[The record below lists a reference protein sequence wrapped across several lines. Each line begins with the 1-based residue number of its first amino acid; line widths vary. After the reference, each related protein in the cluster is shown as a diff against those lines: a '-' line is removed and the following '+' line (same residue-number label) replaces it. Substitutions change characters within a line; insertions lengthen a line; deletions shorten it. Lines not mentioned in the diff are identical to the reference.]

1 MAFSVHDVVWTR
13 EKAIR
18 FWNQLASRDATE
30 NTYFS
35 KQVGDAVLD
44 LAERDV
50 DLKRGRV
57 LDFGCGPGFLVEKLV
72 KRGALTEAVDF
83 SPDSIAAV
91 RHRVGGDSK
100 FAGATEIAAL
110 PTPFEA
116 GRFETVFF
124 LETIEHLLA
133 DELEPTVAELAR
145 ITRTG
150 GSIVITTR
158 NEEDLELDMQFC
170 PDCGCKFHRV
180 QHQSSWSATSLTR
193 FMQRHGFEV
202 VRTKQ
207 LTLRP
212 YSRWSQVFDMV
223 STVLRTPK
231 INLMYVGRRR

>member
-18 FWNQLASRDATE
+18 FWNQLATRDATE
-30 NTYFS
+30 NSYFS
-35 KQVGDAVLD
+35 KQVGDTVLD
-44 LAERDV
+44 LASHDV
-50 DLKRGRV
+50 DLTRGRV
-57 LDFGCGPGFLVEKLV
+57 LDFGSGPGFLVEKLV

-83 SPDSIAAV
+83 SPESIAAV
-91 RHRVGGDSK
+91 RTRVAGNPK
-100 FAGATEIAAL
+100 FAGATEITAL

-116 GRFETVFF
+116 GRFDTVFF

-133 DELEPTVAELAR
+133 DEIEPTAAELAR
-145 ITRTG
+145 ITKPG

-170 PDCGCKFHRV
+170 PDCGGKFHRV
-180 QHQSSWSATSLTR
+180 QHQTSWSAKSLTR
-193 FMQRHGFEV
+193 FMQRHGFEP
-202 VRTKQ
+202 VRTKT

-212 YSRWSQVFDMV
+212 YSRWSQAFDLL

>member
-1 MAFSVHDVVWTR
+1 MPFGVHDVVWTR

-18 FWNQLASRDATE
+18 FWNQLAARDTTE
-30 NTYFS
+30 DSYFS
-35 KQVGDAVLD
+35 KQVGDLVLD
-44 LAERDV
+44 LAEKDV
-50 DLKRGRV
+50 DLTRGRI

-72 KRGALTEAVDF
+72 NRGALTEAVDF
-83 SPDSIAAV
+83 SPASIEATRKRLA
-91 RHRVGGDSK
+91 GQAK
-100 FAGATEIAAL
+100 FAGATEIQAL
-110 PTPFEA
+110 PTPYEDA
-116 GRFETVFF
+116 RFDTVFF

-145 ITRTG
+145 ITKPG

-158 NEEDLELDMQFC
+158 NEEDLEKDMQIC

-193 FMQRHGFEV
+193 FMQKHGFEV
-202 VRTKQ
+202 ERTRT

-212 YSRWSQVFDMV
+212 YSRWSQVFDLV